1 MIIIIY
7 NYFFL
12 KKLIPR
18 LNKKTDSLKTI
29 NFNNMGHRFE
39 ISEKWGEAGG
49 TLKFG
54 FAQGR
59 VKTFVLSMPIDR
71 LIPSPWVDLQ
81 FGQDHSFL
89 FLAIFSS

>member
-1 MIIIIY
+1 
-7 NYFFL
+7 
-12 KKLIPR
+12 
-18 LNKKTDSLKTI
+18 
-29 NFNNMGHRFE
+29 MGHRFE

-71 LIPSPWVDLQ
+71 LIPSQWVDLQ

-89 FLAIFSS
+89 FLALFFKLNYQFSRILAPLIATWDPRPAIRN